1 MICLILRIL
10 YKSYIYTFWYNFD
23 TDLYPFLETGTSDR
37 CLIVIVQ
44 RLRFSG
50 FTPFHIS
57 FTVPF
62 NHGNS
67 LDQFGLQNI
76 QSTNWSWE
84 SSFKF
89 SRFFKKI
96 CGHPIRFGF
105 QAKYVYEKNYITR
118 DIIRHVFPFEPTKVT
133 K

>member
-1 MICLILRIL
+1 M
-10 YKSYIYTFWYNFD
+10 FWYNFD

-84 SSFKF
+84 PSFKF
-89 SRFFKKI
+89 SGFFQKI
-96 CGHPIRFGF
+96 WFSS
-105 QAKYVYEKNYITR
+105 
-118 DIIRHVFPFEPTKVT
+118 
-133 K
+133 